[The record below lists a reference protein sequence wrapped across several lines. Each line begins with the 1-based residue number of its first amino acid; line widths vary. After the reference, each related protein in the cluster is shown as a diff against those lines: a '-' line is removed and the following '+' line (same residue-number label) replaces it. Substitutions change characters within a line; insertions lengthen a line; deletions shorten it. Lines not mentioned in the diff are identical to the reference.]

1 MSTLITP
8 NLYGIIGYPLGHTLS
23 PLIHNTAFKELGI
36 PAVYVA
42 WPTKPEQLATLVDAV
57 RLLNIRGLSV
67 TIPHKTNLIPLM
79 DRVTDRVKA
88 LGAANTVYWD
98 GEALCADNTDIMGFL
113 SPLQKE
119 PLPADSKVLILGA
132 GGAARAAAAGLKMLG
147 LKDIAVTDIVEDLPA
162 KLAADFD
169 LKVVPWAERAGIQAT
184 LIVNTTPLGMK
195 GKFEGDTGYPAEAFA
210 GRSGI
215 AYDVV
220 YTPFLTRFQKEA
232 AAAGWKTIPGREM
245 FVMQAD
251 HQFHTWTGHH
261 LPEVAK
267 RAVFDALNAA

>member
-1 MSTLITP
+1 MSAVTKY

-23 PLIHNTAFKELGI
+23 PLIHNTAFKELGM
-36 PAVYVA
+36 PAVYSA

-98 GEALCADNTDIMGFL
+98 GDALCADNTDILGFL
-113 SPLQKE
+113 SPLRE
-119 PLPADSKVLILGA
+119 EALPTDTRVLLLGA

-147 LKDIAVTDIVEDLPA
+147 LKHIAVTDIVEDLPA

-169 LKVVPWAERAGIQAT
+169 LQVVPWNERTRIEAG
-184 LIVNTTPLGMK
+184 LVVNSTPLGMK
-195 GKFEGDTGYPAEAFA
+195 GKFEDETAYPAEAFG
-210 GRSGI
+210 GRGGI

-220 YTPFLTRFQKEA
+220 YTPFMTRFQKEA

-251 HQFHTWTGHH
+251 HQFQAWTGQH

-267 RAVFDALNAA
+267 QAVFDALNAS

>member
-1 MSTLITP
+1 MCTVITP
-8 NLYGIIGYPLGHTLS
+8 SLYGIIGYPLGHTLS
-23 PLIHNTAFKELGI
+23 PLIHNTAFRELGI
-36 PAVYVA
+36 PAVYIP
-42 WPTKPEQLATLVDAV
+42 WPTKPEQLSTLVDAV

-67 TIPHKTNLIPLM
+67 TIPHKTNLIPLV

-113 SPLQKE
+113 SPLQKG
-119 PLPADSKVLILGA
+119 PLPADTKALLLGA
-132 GGAARAAAAGLKMLG
+132 GGAARAAVAGLKMLG
-147 LKDIAVTDIVEDLPA
+147 LKDIVVTDIVEDLPA
-162 KLAADFD
+162 KLAEDFD
-169 LKVVPWAERAGIQAT
+169 LKVIPWNERTGVKAT

-220 YTPFLTRFQKEA
+220 YTPFLTRFQKDA

-261 LPEVAK
+261 LPEAAK
-267 RAVFDALNAA
+267 QAVFNALNAV